1 MACDNANSLPVDG
14 CAEPGYVFLAM
25 SKVKSTLRAV
35 DEFQQQHAW
44 LAFPVAV
51 WKKFGDD
58 QAGNLAALIAYY
70 SFVAIFPL
78 LLVLVTVLDLV
89 LKNDPGLQHQLL
101 NSALSQYPVIGPQL
115 GHIGPL
121 SATGLPLVVGLL
133 GTFFG
138 VRGVASAI
146 QNALN
151 TVWEIPIA
159 RRPGFPWSWLRSF
172 GLMVVIGLGLVF
184 TTFLSTSASVGAARV
199 LPGHW
204 ATVALVVSTVAAL
217 VVSLVVS
224 VGVFWLAFRLGT
236 AKEIGWRQLR
246 LGAVIAG
253 VIWQILQSVGG
264 YFVSHQLAHASPLYG
279 TFAVVIGL
287 LAWLYLE
294 AELTLYAVEINVV
307 LAFRLWPRSIAP
319 PPYTEQDRQAFQLY
333 AQMEERTKHE
343 DVAVEDPDSEGEDDR
358 EKTSG

>member
-1 MACDNANSLPVDG
+1 
-14 CAEPGYVFLAM
+14 M
-25 SKVKSTLRAV
+25 SMVKRAV
-35 DEFQQQHAW
+35 QAADALQQRNAW
-44 LAFPVAV
+44 LAVPVAV

-70 SFVAIFPL
+70 AFVAIFPL

-89 LKNDPGLQHQLL
+89 LKNNPGLQRRLL
-101 NSALSQYPVIGPQL
+101 NSTLSQYPVIGQQL

-121 SATGLPLVVGLL
+121 HESWLALVVGLL

-138 VRGVASAI
+138 ARGVATAI

-151 TVWEIPIA
+151 GVWEIPIA

-184 TTFLSTSASVGAARV
+184 TTFLSTLASGGAARV
-199 LPGHW
+199 LPGPG
-204 ATVALVVSTVAAL
+204 AKIAAL
-217 VVSLVVS
+217 VVSLVIS
-224 VGVFWLAFRLGT
+224 VGVFWLGFRLGT
-236 AKEIGWRQLR
+236 AREIGWRQLR
-246 LGAVIAG
+246 LGALIAG

-264 YFVSHQLAHASPLYG
+264 YFVSHQLAHASPIYG

-307 LAFRLWPRSIAP
+307 TALRLWPRSIAP
-319 PPYTEQDRQAFQLY
+319 PPYTEQDRRAFQLY
-333 AQMEERTKHE
+333 AQVEARGGSRTGKQRRKNEDIVVGDSDPER
-343 DVAVEDPDSEGEDDR
+343 
-358 EKTSG
+358 

>member
-1 MACDNANSLPVDG
+1 MN
-14 CAEPGYVFLAM
+14 
-25 SKVKSTLRAV
+25 KVMRAVRAV
-35 DEFQQQHAW
+35 DTLQQRHAW
-44 LAFPVAV
+44 LAVPVAV

-70 SFVAIFPL
+70 SFVAVFPL
-78 LLVLVTVLDLV
+78 LLVLVTVLNIV
-89 LKNDPGLQHQLL
+89 LKNDPGLQHRLL
-101 NSALSQYPVIGPQL
+101 NSALSQYPVIGQQL

-121 SATGLPLVVGLL
+121 TQTGLPLVVGLL
-133 GTFFG
+133 GTFIG
-138 VRGVASAI
+138 ARGVASAI

-159 RRPGFPWSWLRSF
+159 RRPGFPWSWLRSV

-184 TTFLSTSASVGAARV
+184 TSFLSAAANSGATRI

-204 ATVALVVSTVAAL
+204 GTVALVVSTVAA
-217 VVSLVVS
+217 VAVSLVVS
-224 VGVFWLAFRLGT
+224 IGVFWLAFRLGT
-236 AKEIGWRQLR
+236 APEIGWRQLR
-246 LGAVIAG
+246 LGALIGG
-253 VIWQILQSVGG
+253 VIWQVLQYVGG

-287 LAWLYLE
+287 VAWLYLE

-307 LAFRLWPRSIAP
+307 IAYRLWPRSVAP

-333 AQMEERTKHE
+333 AQAEERTKDEHIVVG
-343 DVAVEDPDSEGEDDR
+343 DSDPEGNDDR
-358 EKTSG
+358 QQTSG

>member
-1 MACDNANSLPVDG
+1 MNML
-14 CAEPGYVFLAM
+14 
-25 SKVKSTLRAV
+25 KRAV
-35 DEFQQQHAW
+35 HAADALQQRHAW
-44 LAFPVAV
+44 LAVPVAV

-70 SFVAIFPL
+70 AFVAIFPL

-89 LKNDPGLQHQLL
+89 LKNDPGLQRQLL
-101 NSALSQYPVIGPQL
+101 NSALSHYPVIGQQL
-115 GHIGPL
+115 GHLGRLPG
-121 SATGLPLVVGLL
+121 SGLALVVGVL
-133 GTFFG
+133 GTFIG
-138 VRGVASAI
+138 ARGVASAI

-151 TVWEIPIA
+151 AVWEIPFA
-159 RRPGFPWSWLRSF
+159 RRPGFPWSLLRSF

-224 VGVFWLAFRLGT
+224 VGVFWLSFRLAT

-253 VIWQILQSVGG
+253 VIWQILGYIVG
-264 YFVSHQLAHASPLYG
+264 YFVSHQLAHASPVYG

-307 LAFRLWPRSIAP
+307 IAFRLWPRSVAP

-333 AQMEERTKHE
+333 AQMEERTKNE

>member
-1 MACDNANSLPVDG
+1 MN
-14 CAEPGYVFLAM
+14 
-25 SKVKSTLRAV
+25 KVKRAV
-35 DEFQQQHAW
+35 HAADTLQQRHAW
-44 LAFPVAV
+44 LAVPVAV

-78 LLVLVTVLDLV
+78 LLVLVTVLNIV

-101 NSALSQYPVIGPQL
+101 NSALSQYPVIGQQL
-115 GHIGPL
+115 GHISPL
-121 SATGLPLVVGLL
+121 TQTGLPLVVGLL

-138 VRGVASAI
+138 ARGVAAAI

-159 RRPGFPWSWLRSF
+159 RRPGFPWSSLRSL

-184 TTFLSTSASVGAARV
+184 TTFLSTSASGGAARI

-204 ATVALVVSTVAAL
+204 ATAALVVSTVAAL
-217 VVSLVVS
+217 LVSLVVS
-224 VGVFWLAFRLGT
+224 IGVFWLAFRLG
-236 AKEIGWRQLR
+236 AAPEIGWRQLR
-246 LGAVIAG
+246 LGAVIGG
-253 VIWQILQSVGG
+253 VIWQVLQYVGG
-264 YFVSHQLAHASPLYG
+264 YFISHQLAHASPVYG

-307 LAFRLWPRSIAP
+307 VAYRLWPRSVAP

-333 AQMEERTKHE
+333 AQVEERTK
-343 DVAVEDPDSEGEDDR
+343 DMDIVVGDSDPEGHDDR

>member
-1 MACDNANSLPVDG
+1 MN
-14 CAEPGYVFLAM
+14 
-25 SKVKSTLRAV
+25 KVKRAV
-35 DEFQQQHAW
+35 HAADTLQQRHAW
-44 LAFPVAV
+44 LAVPVAV

-78 LLVLVTVLDLV
+78 LLVLVTVLNIV

-101 NSALSQYPVIGPQL
+101 NSTLSQYPVIGQQL
-115 GHIGPL
+115 GHISPL
-121 SATGLPLVVGLL
+121 TQTGLPLVVGLL

-138 VRGVASAI
+138 ARGVAAAI

-159 RRPGFPWSWLRSF
+159 RRPGFPWSSLRSL

-184 TTFLSTSASVGAARV
+184 TTFLSTSASGGAARI

-204 ATVALVVSTVAAL
+204 ATAALVVSTVAAL
-217 VVSLVVS
+217 LVSLVVS
-224 VGVFWLAFRLGT
+224 IGVFWLAFRLG
-236 AKEIGWRQLR
+236 AAPEIGWRQLR
-246 LGAVIAG
+246 LGAVIGG
-253 VIWQILQSVGG
+253 VIWQVLQYVGG
-264 YFVSHQLAHASPLYG
+264 YFISHQLAHASPVYG

-294 AELTLYAVEINVV
+294 AELTLYAVEFNVV
-307 LAFRLWPRSIAP
+307 VAYRLWPRSVAP

-333 AQMEERTKHE
+333 AQVEERTK
-343 DVAVEDPDSEGEDDR
+343 DMDIVVGDSDPEGHDDR

>member
-1 MACDNANSLPVDG
+1 MN
-14 CAEPGYVFLAM
+14 
-25 SKVKSTLRAV
+25 KVKRAV
-35 DEFQQQHAW
+35 HAADTLQQRHAW
-44 LAFPVAV
+44 LAVPVAV

-78 LLVLVTVLDLV
+78 LLVLVTVLNIV

-101 NSALSQYPVIGPQL
+101 NSALSQYPVIGQQL
-115 GHIGPL
+115 GHISPL
-121 SATGLPLVVGLL
+121 TQTGLPLVVGLL

-138 VRGVASAI
+138 ARGVAAAI

-159 RRPGFPWSWLRSF
+159 RRPGFPWSSLRSL

-184 TTFLSTSASVGAARV
+184 TTFLSTSASGGAARI

-204 ATVALVVSTVAAL
+204 ATAALVVSTVAAL
-217 VVSLVVS
+217 LVSLVVS
-224 VGVFWLAFRLGT
+224 IGVFWLAFRLG
-236 AKEIGWRQLR
+236 AAPEIGWRQLR
-246 LGAVIAG
+246 LGAVIGG
-253 VIWQILQSVGG
+253 VIWQVLQYVGG
-264 YFVSHQLAHASPLYG
+264 YFISHQLAHASPVYG

-307 LAFRLWPRSIAP
+307 VAYRLWPRSVAP

-333 AQMEERTKHE
+333 AQVEERTK
-343 DVAVEDPDSEGEDDR
+343 DMDIVVGDSDPEGNDDR
-358 EKTSG
+358 QQTSG